1 VRTGAAPQEL
11 ATLRNLAISVLRLVG
26 FTNIAQGLRWM
37 AFDHPR
43 ALKILG
49 L

>member
-1 VRTGAAPQEL
+1 VTSGWR
-11 ATLRNLAISVLRLVG
+11 AISVLRLVG

-37 AFDHPR
+37 AFDHRR
-43 ALKILG
+43 ALQILG